1 MNLGFDRTRQYNE
14 ELYFSPGFCPLLLSS
29 QQQDL
34 HEQDALLIR
43 QDTQQW
49 GSSHLEIKLL
59 SLHRCVFGQR
69 GVMCIGSRVQG

>member
-1 MNLGFDRTRQYNE
+1 VNLGFDRTRQYNE
-14 ELYFSPGFCPLLLSS
+14 ELYFSPGFCPSLLSS

-34 HEQDALLIR
+34 IPSRRIADH
-43 QDTQQW
+43 DTQKW
-49 GSSHLEIKLL
+49 VSSLLEIKLL